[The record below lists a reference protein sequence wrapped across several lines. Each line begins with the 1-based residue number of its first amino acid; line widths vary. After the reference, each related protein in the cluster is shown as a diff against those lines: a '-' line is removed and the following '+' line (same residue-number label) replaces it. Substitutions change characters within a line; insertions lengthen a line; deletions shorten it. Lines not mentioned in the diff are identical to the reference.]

1 VRRGALLR
9 GVCRTVCR
17 RASAGRDETRGGS
30 RDRERARE
38 RERETE
44 REPPAGGWGDQVGAL
59 DTRHWRRPAAARVCL
74 LVLSPCP
81 PPPSPP
87 HSLSPSSLI
96 SLPRHATRTSRHLR
110 GPRRPC
116 ASPPVEC
123 AGPRGAGRPGRAAW
137 AGLSLRMLQCAS
149 TRVGG
154 SWLLTVPL
162 TPPFPPP
169 PLLPPPPSLTSA
181 PPLLPAPPL
190 LLPLPP
196 CPNYHSTL
204 PHPPF
209 PAAAERGGRRRAIG
223 GGPLPP
229 RARAR
234 RHRAATG
241 PQAKMEA
248 RLL

>member
-1 VRRGALLR
+1 MRRGALR
-9 GVCRTVCR
+9 KGVCRTVCR

-38 RERETE
+38 RERERP
-44 REPPAGGWGDQVGAL
+44 RESLRPAGGGTRWGRW
-59 DTRHWRRPAAARVCL
+59 TRATGGGRRRLESAYWCSLPA
-74 LVLSPCP
+74 

-123 AGPRGAGRPGRAAW
+123 AGPRGAGRPRRAAW